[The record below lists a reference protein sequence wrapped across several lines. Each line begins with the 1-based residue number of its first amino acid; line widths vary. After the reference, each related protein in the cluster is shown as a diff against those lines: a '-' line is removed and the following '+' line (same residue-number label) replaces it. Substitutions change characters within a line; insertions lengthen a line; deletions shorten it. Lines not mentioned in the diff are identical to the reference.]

1 MKPNF
6 LEDVADGDRAF
17 VKFRPCGKR
26 EPLRRKDKDGSRKHK
41 KTARRSCDDG
51 LVREVFDA

>member
-1 MKPNF
+1 
-6 LEDVADGDRAF
+6 VADGDRAF